1 MKNLIILSFVLSFLF
16 FVSCGDDNGSD
27 PSDTPKISLVSH
39 DTLLTA
45 YTDNYQELITSP
57 VIKNDSDEE
66 IEVIIN
72 IEIISFAQGH
82 SYNFCVGEN
91 CITEETENTG
101 NYQFGALLKIPANT
115 SIQKGY
121 ITLSLNYK
129 DESEMPIQG
138 TTELKVEFIES
149 GKDESDASYNLKFEV
164 KPPVFELVDPDTEV
178 SGSVLSQEELLS
190 YCQVKNNT
198 NEEIKVKARME
209 VISLV
214 DGHMLALCTDICYA
228 YTDQDFTAPGPLIIP
243 ANGITEPQTFSGHY
257 NHTLGGGIPNA
268 GTSEIKY
275 IFYLEDNPDI
285 TKEYTCTFTVE

>member
-1 MKNLIILSFVLSFLF
+1 MKNFILFSIILSVIL
-16 FVSCGDDNGSD
+16 FVSCGDDNGNN

-45 YTDNYQELITSP
+45 YTDNYRELLTSP

-72 IEIISFAQGH
+72 IELISLAQGH

-115 SIQKGY
+115 TIQEGY

-129 DESEMPIQG
+129 DESEMPIEG

-164 KPPVFELVDPDTEV
+164 KPPVFELVEPIV
-178 SGSVLSQEELLS
+178 MLSGSVFSDDELIT

-198 NEEIKVKARME
+198 DEEIKVKVKME
-209 VISLV
+209 IISIV
-214 DGHMLALCTDICYA
+214 EGHMVAVCTDICYA
-228 YTDQDFTAPGPLIIP
+228 YVNTDFDSANPMIIE
-243 ANGITEPQTFSGHY
+243 ANSTSAKQAFSGHY
-257 NHTLGGGIPNA
+257 NYSLNGPGSP
-268 GTSEIKY
+268 GTSKIKY
-275 IFYLEDNPDI
+275 VFYLEDNPDI
-285 TKEYTCTFTVE
+285 SKEYVCTFVVQ